1 MLREREEKRREERVF
16 VCASACVFVCVHA
29 CAHLFVSAYV
39 SVSLREYVQTLQA
52 NLETTQIIICI
63 AKLHTTLNETHL

>member
-1 MLREREEKRREERVF
+1 MERETKRERVF

-39 SVSLREYVQTLQA
+39 SVSLCEYVQTLQA
-52 NLETTQIIICI
+52 NLETTQTIICI